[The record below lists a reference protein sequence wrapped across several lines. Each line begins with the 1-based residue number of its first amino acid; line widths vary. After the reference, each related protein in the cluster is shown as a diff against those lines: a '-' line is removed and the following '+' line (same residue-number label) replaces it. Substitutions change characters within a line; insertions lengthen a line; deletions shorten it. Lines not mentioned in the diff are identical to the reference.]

1 MIRLL
6 TSNEQL
12 FRQQRSRSRS
22 RESISVFMPGVI
34 YIEPEIHKEI
44 ELQSIVVDSSIEN
57 IKKDEEVVRNS
68 VESVKMSKSVQ
79 TDSHN
84 IGKREEENLIIS
96 LLKIE
101 FTICFIECLFVFGF
115 VFESNIFF
123 TIPMSILLIL
133 AIYLE
138 YVRRFKDKSESV
150 INNDI
155 KLENKVNLSGK
166 HRMRIKFLN
175 TNKKNKK
182 EDNNV

>member
-1 MIRLL
+1 MIRLF

-12 FRQQRSRSRS
+12 FRQQRTRSRS
-22 RESISVFMPGVI
+22 RESISIFMPGII
-34 YIEPEIHKEI
+34 YIEPEINKEI
-44 ELQSIVVDSSIEN
+44 ELQSIIVNSDSESV
-57 IKKDEEVVRNS
+57 KKDEEVVRNS
-68 VESVKMSKSVQ
+68 VVYSVKMSKSVQ
-79 TDSHN
+79 TDSNN
-84 IGKREEENLIIS
+84 IYKNGEANIS

-155 KLENKVNLSGK
+155 KLENKVNLSDK

-175 TNKKNKK
+175 TNKNNKK

>member
-6 TSNEQL
+6 TSNEQF

-22 RESISVFMPGVI
+22 RESISIFMPGII
-34 YIEPEIHKEI
+34 YIEPEINKEI
-44 ELQSIVVDSSIEN
+44 ELQSILVNNNIESV
-57 IKKDEEVVRNS
+57 KKDEEVICNS
-68 VESVKMSKSVQ
+68 DVDSVKMSKSVQ
-79 TDSHN
+79 TDSNN
-84 IGKREEENLIIS
+84 IYKNEQSNII

-101 FTICFIECLFVFGF
+101 FVIVFIECLFVFGF

-123 TIPMSILLIL
+123 TIPMSVLLML
-133 AIYLE
+133 AMYLE
-138 YVRRFKDKSESV
+138 YVRRFKDKSES
-150 INNDI
+150 IDKNDI
-155 KLENKVNLSGK
+155 KLENKVKLVGK

>member
-44 ELQSIVVDSSIEN
+44 ELQSIIVNNDSESVKKDKEVVCNSVVD
-57 IKKDEEVVRNS
+57 
-68 VESVKMSKSVQ
+68 SVKMSKSVQ
-79 TDSHN
+79 TDSNN
-84 IGKREEENLIIS
+84 IYINGEANIS

-155 KLENKVNLSGK
+155 KLENKVKLVGK